1 MAQILIIEDYPDNR
15 DITELVLAVAGHTVS
30 SASDA
35 VRGLYLA
42 ARDQPDLILMD
53 LALPRL
59 DGWEATRRLKAYPLT
74 RHIPVIA
81 LTAHVRQDALARA
94 EAAGCVAVITKPF
107 EIDTLL
113 ARSRGC
119 WPRRHRRACTPLA
132 RSRSVRLPG
141 SAELT
146 SHTAASIGEM
156 LTTSIRAE

>member
-1 MAQILIIEDYPDNR
+1 MATILIIEDSPDNR
-15 DITELVLAVAGHTVS
+15 EITELILAGAGYTVI

-74 RHIPVIA
+74 RRIPVVA
-81 LTAHVRQDALARA
+81 VTAHVRHDDVVRA
-94 EAAGCVAVITKPF
+94 QAAGCVAVITKPF

-113 ARSRGC
+113 STIAGVLAQSPL
-119 WPRRHRRACTPLA
+119 PRLRTVGTDLEA
-132 RSRSVRLPG
+132 
-141 SAELT
+141 
-146 SHTAASIGEM
+146 
-156 LTTSIRAE
+156 

>member
-1 MAQILIIEDYPDNR
+1 MATILIIEDSPDNR
-15 DITELVLAVAGHTVS
+15 EITELILAGAGYTVI

-74 RHIPVIA
+74 RHIPVVA
-81 LTAHVRQDALARA
+81 VTAHVRHGDVIRA
-94 EAAGCVAVITKPF
+94 EAAGCVAVIAKPF

-113 ARSRGC
+113 RTIAGVLAQSPL
-119 WPRRHRRACTPLA
+119 PRLRTVGTDLEA
-132 RSRSVRLPG
+132 
-141 SAELT
+141 
-146 SHTAASIGEM
+146 
-156 LTTSIRAE
+156 

>member
-1 MAQILIIEDYPDNR
+1 MAHILLIEDHRDNR
-15 DITELVLAVAGHTVS
+15 EITELILAAAGHRVT

-74 RHIPVIA
+74 RHIPVVA
-81 LTAHVRQDALARA
+81 VTAHVRQDALARA
-94 EAAGCVAVITKPF
+94 QAAGCLAVITKPF

-113 ARSRGC
+113 STIARVLAQSPS
-119 WPRRHRRACTPLA
+119 PRQRTVGTDR
-132 RSRSVRLPG
+132 
-141 SAELT
+141 E
-146 SHTAASIGEM
+146 E
-156 LTTSIRAE
+156 

>member
-1 MAQILIIEDYPDNR
+1 MATILLIEDHRDNR
-15 DITELVLAVAGHTVS
+15 DITELILAAAGHRVI

-74 RHIPVIA
+74 RHIPVVA
-81 LTAHVRQDALARA
+81 VTARVRQDHLGRA

-107 EIDTLL
+107 KIDVLL
-113 ARSRGC
+113 NTIAGVLAQS
-119 WPRRHRRACTPLA
+119 PSPLQ
-132 RSRSVRLPG
+132 RTVG
-141 SAELT
+141 TNIE
-146 SHTAASIGEM
+146 E
-156 LTTSIRAE
+156 